1 MSPCLLAVAHLARAA
16 RSLRRV
22 ACTRAIILSG
32 AFAAGACTVRV
43 AGVPITLP
51 DPTRDPQSRRAPSPG
66 SGSPSSP
73 GTVSATRVLRTAD
86 DYLGVPYKWGGTSPR
101 TGFDCSGY
109 VQYVYGREGVRL
121 PRTSRQQ
128 AVAGARRPTR
138 WDAAGPGDLVMFAE
152 PGEAISHVAFY
163 AGNGRILHASS
174 SGGGVRYDD
183 LATTRGRWFRER
195 LVAVRHVSDRGAAIA
210 QGLLDELGLTHVPL
224 DPPDHAPRPR

>member
-1 MSPCLLAVAHLARAA
+1 MAA
-16 RSLRRV
+16 
-22 ACTRAIILSG
+22 ATG
-32 AFAAGACTVRV
+32 CTVRV

-51 DPTRDPQSRRAPSPG
+51 DPTRDPGREPASSSRHPAPSG
-66 SGSPSSP
+66 SGGAAP
-73 GTVSATRVLRTAD
+73 ARVLRTAD

-152 PGEAISHVAFY
+152 PGRAISHVAFY
-163 AGNGRILHASS
+163 AGNGRILHSSS

-183 LATTRGRWFRER
+183 LDTKRGRWYRER
-195 LVAVRHVSDRGAAIA
+195 LVAVRRVSANGPAIA
-210 QGLLDELGLTHVPL
+210 RGLLESLGLAEAPL
-224 DPPDHAPRPR
+224 DPPDRAPRP